1 MRGYT
6 HTEGL
11 KKASGRSGL
20 SNNHALLPNIDG
32 RSTIA
37 RRFRDVVRDIVS
49 DQGGIDVVAET
60 RLQLIRRFAA
70 NCVLAEAM
78 EAKMAQG
85 MAIDVNEHCSLSGV
99 AVRIAV
105 RLGLNRRPR
114 DVTTLREYV
123 AKRGRPVDL
132 DGDDPDQVDGNEN

>member
-1 MRGYT
+1 M
-6 HTEGL
+6 
-11 KKASGRSGL
+11 
-20 SNNHALLPNIDG
+20 
-32 RSTIA
+32 
-37 RRFRDVVRDIVS
+37 
-49 DQGGIDVVAET
+49 VAET

-85 MAIDVNEHCSLSGV
+85 VAIDANEHCALSGV

-114 DVTTLREYV
+114 DATTLREYA

-132 DGDDPDQVDGNEN
+132 DGDDLDPVDAHLGAIGLLF